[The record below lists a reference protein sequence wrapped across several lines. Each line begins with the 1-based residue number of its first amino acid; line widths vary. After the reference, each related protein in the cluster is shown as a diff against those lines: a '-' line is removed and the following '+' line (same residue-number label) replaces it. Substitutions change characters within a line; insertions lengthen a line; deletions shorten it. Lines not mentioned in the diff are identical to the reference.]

1 MKEPGARRGVEH
13 IRTARN
19 QSLRSIPQKQDD
31 YSYLDSYILGKER
44 ERLENELSYVGK
56 RGGRASKRLEE
67 IKSKMEDMK
76 RKLEDAKN
84 EEEAKETVNGTS
96 REKDW
101 RVMKIDY

>member
-13 IRTARN
+13 IRTARSG
-19 QSLRSIPQKQDD
+19 SLRSVPRKQDD
-31 YSYLDSYILGKER
+31 YSYLDLYILDKER

-67 IKSKMEDMK
+67 IKLKMEDLK

-84 EEEAKETVNGTS
+84 EEEVKETVNGTS
-96 REKDW
+96 REKKW
-101 RVMKIDY
+101 KVMKIDY